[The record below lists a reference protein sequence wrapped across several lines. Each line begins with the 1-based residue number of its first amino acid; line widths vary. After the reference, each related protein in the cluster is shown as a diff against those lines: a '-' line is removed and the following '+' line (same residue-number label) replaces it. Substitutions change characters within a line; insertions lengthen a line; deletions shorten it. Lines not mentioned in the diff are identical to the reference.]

1 MHKKILLTLAMSS
14 LLLGPVSVLAA
25 QPNDAKTAV
34 NTGSSVTLSSA
45 KPDVAK
51 AIAALGK
58 VIKEK
63 FPQNP
68 EPKSIAATQ
77 VPGIFELLLD
87 DQITYVDSTGTFFFF
102 NAAMVDLKNQ
112 VNMTS
117 DRLND
122 LLKID
127 TGQLDRKDAIVHK
140 KGTGKH
146 QLYVFSD
153 PYCSYCQQLEK
164 ELTKLDD
171 VTIITFMIPRPD
183 ARTVAQS
190 IWCAPKQQ
198 ETWDSYMATRT
209 APAVKTCDSPI
220 DRNIALSK
228 KLNVNGTPA
237 MFAADGRRI
246 AGYVPAEKI
255 KTFLGQ
261 SAPQQ

>member
-1 MHKKILLTLAMSS
+1 MHKKILLALAISS

-25 QPNDAKTAV
+25 QPNNAKTGV
-34 NTGSSVTLSSA
+34 STGSNITLASA

-51 AIAALGK
+51 AIASLAK

-87 DQITYVDSTGTFFFF
+87 DQITYVDFTGTYFFF

-112 VNMTS
+112 VNFTS
-117 DRLND
+117 DRKND

-127 TGQLDRKDAIVHK
+127 PAQLDRKDAIVQK

-153 PYCSYCQQLEK
+153 PFCSYCQQLEK
-164 ELTKLDD
+164 ELAKLDN
-171 VTIITFMIPRPD
+171 VTIITFVIPRPD

-190 IWCAPKQQ
+190 IWCAPIQQ
-198 ETWDSYMATRT
+198 EAWENYMTTRT
-209 APAVKTCDSPI
+209 DPAVKTCDNPI
-220 DRNIALSK
+220 ERNIALSK

-246 AGYVPAEKI
+246 AGYVPVEKI

-261 SAPQQ
+261 